1 MKVTLLPCCVPSL
14 KGGMQVNKCASHLHM
29 HLTVRY
35 DYNTQTL
42 WNIVLHF
49 TVLPLRDEKTKGA
62 YGNGL
67 IVHCGVD

>member
-49 TVLPLRDEKTKGA
+49 TVLPLRA
-62 YGNGL
+62 
-67 IVHCGVD
+67 